1 MSALRFYPKL
11 RDDSNLRGWLLRS
24 PIARRSTPTVPGR
37 ERHCRSKRCRS
48 PPPSRRWAASAN
60 RRFGGR
66 CGGFRT
72 SSERPCSCDSP
83 PIWTTPRSGRHSTAA
98 SRPRVRTCARGWPRS
113 GRGGHVHER
122 VNRML
127 ERAEAEGLVDVAYA
141 ETDTPVGRLLVAA
154 TPRGLVRVSFRGEP
168 AEQVLAELSERISPR
183 VLLVPA
189 KLDEVRRELDQYFEG
204 RRRRFELPLDW
215 ALTSSEFR
223 RRVLERT
230 AEFPTA
236 RRSATAMPLPLR
248 ATSGRCERREPR
260 SAPTRSRSW
269 CPATACFAP
278 VVSWVATA
286 AGWRRSGI
294 CWIWRRGG

>member
-1 MSALRFYPKL
+1 M
-11 RDDSNLRGWLLRS
+11 
-24 PIARRSTPTVPGR
+24 
-37 ERHCRSKRCRS
+37 
-48 PPPSRRWAASAN
+48 
-60 RRFGGR
+60 
-66 CGGFRT
+66 
-72 SSERPCSCDSP
+72 
-83 PIWTTPRSGRHSTAA
+83 
-98 SRPRVRTCARGWPRS
+98 
-113 GRGGHVHER
+113 HER

-168 AEQVLAELSERISPR
+168 ADQVLAELSERISPR

-230 AEFPTA
+230 AEVPYGETISYRDA
-236 RRSATAMPLPLR
+236 AA
-248 ATSGRCERREPR
+248 
-260 SAPTRSRSW
+260 
-269 CPATACFAP
+269 
-278 VVSWVATA
+278 A
-286 AGWRRSGI
+286 AGNERAVRAAGTALGANPI
-294 CWIWRRGG
+294 PIVVPCHRVLRTGGELGGYGGGLEAKRYLLDLEAGRLTV